1 MSEKKRKPQVIHVDR
16 VIIKA
21 NEVII
26 QEDRDEHRNG
36 KEERRE
42 NRRDPWGFFGSNEV
56 ADEDRK
62 RDRREDEDRERDG
75 REDED
80 EKRNR
85 YWF

>member
-26 QEDRDEHRNG
+26 QEERDEHERK
-36 KEERRE
+36 KEDRRE
-42 NRRDPWGFFGSNEV
+42 DRRDPWGFFGSTD
-56 ADEDRK
+56 AA
-62 RDRREDEDRERDG
+62 DEDRERDG

-80 EKRNR
+80 DKKGR

>member
-26 QEDRDEHRNG
+26 QEERDEHRKG

-42 NRRDPWGFFGSNEV
+42 NRRDPWGFFGSNES
-56 ADEDRK
+56 ADQDRK
-62 RDRREDEDRERDG
+62 RDVREDED
-75 REDED
+75 EDED
-80 EKRNR
+80 EKRDR

>member
-26 QEDRDEHRNG
+26 QEERDEHRHN
-36 KEERRE
+36 KEDRRD
-42 NRRDPWGFFGSNEV
+42 NRRDPWGFFGSNDV
-56 ADEDRK
+56 ADEDRE
-62 RDRREDEDRERDG
+62 REDREN
-75 REDED
+75 EDERK
-80 EKRNR
+80 ER

>member
-26 QEDRDEHRNG
+26 QEERDE
-36 KEERRE
+36 KEDRRE
-42 NRRDPWGFFGSNEV
+42 NRRDPWGFFGSTDA
-56 ADEDRK
+56 ADE
-62 RDRREDEDRERDG
+62 ERERDG

-80 EKRNR
+80 DKKER

>member
-26 QEDRDEHRNG
+26 
-36 KEERRE
+36 KEERDERDRRVDE
-42 NRRDPWGFFGSNEV
+42 RRDNRRDPWGFFGSNDV
-56 ADEDRK
+56 ADEDRE
-62 RDRREDEDRERDG
+62 REDRERED

-80 EKRNR
+80 ESKGR